1 MASREFTVIIEP
13 DTDGYSVAEVPE
25 LRSCL
30 PSTLTPSPHR
40 VYNRSDTFAKG
51 ASMMRQIRRALLSVS
66 DKTGLVPFARALHE
80 MGVQIIST
88 GGTARTLQEAGIP
101 VIPVEQVTGFPEM
114 MEGRVKTLHPAIHA
128 GILAD
133 RRKPEHLQALRDA
146 GIEPIDL
153 VCVNLY
159 PFEQTVARPDVT
171 LDEAIE
177 NIDIGGPTMVRAA
190 AKNHE
195 SVAVVVDPADYEAIV
210 HEMRANGG
218 AISRET
224 RRRLAA
230 KAFAHTA
237 FYDAQISAY
246 LREQFTPETLFSPE
260 LTVALRKAQ
269 DLRYGENPH
278 QQAAFYR
285 IPNFTE
291 PSIATARQIHGKEL
305 SYNNLLDCDAA
316 LELVKEFATDRPAC
330 VIIKHTNPCGVAVA
344 DSLPEAVE
352 RARMADPV
360 SAFGGIM
367 ALNRVVDVE
376 TAEKITAPNTFFE
389 CIIAPAFTQDAL
401 PILTEKKKWGA
412 NLRLLEVGDLTP
424 PQPGLILRGLTG
436 GVLVQTRDVQ
446 SLKQVESA
454 ESRLESLGLTVVTKR
469 QPTDE
474 ELEQLLFAW
483 KVVKHVK
490 SNAIVLAKDW
500 VIVGVGAG
508 QMNRVQSVRLAAE
521 AAGERAKGSVL
532 ASDAFFPFPDNIEVA
547 AIAGVTAVIQPG
559 GSVKDQEVIAAADR
573 LGLAMVFT
581 GIRHFRH

>member
-1 MASREFTVIIEP
+1 
-13 DTDGYSVAEVPE
+13 
-25 LRSCL
+25 
-30 PSTLTPSPHR
+30 
-40 VYNRSDTFAKG
+40 
-51 ASMMRQIRRALLSVS
+51 MRQIRHALISVS
-66 DKTGLVPFARALHE
+66 DKVGIVPFALALHE

-88 GGTARTLQEAGIP
+88 GGTARTLQEAGVP
-101 VIPVEQVTGFPEM
+101 VTPVEQVTGFSEM

-133 RRKPEHLQALRDA
+133 RRKPEHLQALREA
-146 GIEPIDL
+146 GFEPIDL

-159 PFEQTVARPDVT
+159 PFEQTVARAGVT

-177 NIDIGGPTMVRAA
+177 NIDIGGPSMVRAA

-195 SVAVVVDPADYEAIV
+195 SVAVVVDPADYDAIIR
-210 HEMRANGG
+210 EMQANKG
-218 AISRET
+218 ALSLAT

-237 FYDAQISAY
+237 FYDAQNADY
-246 LREQFTPETLFSPE
+246 LRRQFTPEALFPQE
-260 LTVALRKAQ
+260 LTIALRLSQ
-269 DLRYGENPH
+269 QLRYGENPH
-278 QQAAFYR
+278 QQAGFYR

-305 SYNNLLDCDAA
+305 SYNNLLDCDSA
-316 LELVKEFATDRPAC
+316 LELVKEFASDRPAC
-330 VIIKHTNPCGVAVA
+330 VIIKHTNPCGVALA

-367 ALNRVVDVE
+367 ALNQVVDVD
-376 TAEKITAPNTFFE
+376 TTEKITAPNTFFE
-389 CIIAPAFTQDAL
+389 CIIAPGFTQDAL

-424 PQPGLILRGLTG
+424 PQAGLIWRGLTG

-446 SLKQVESA
+446 LLKTTSA
-454 ESRLESLGLTVVTKR
+454 MEGQAGSDRLSALKLAALSFVTRR
-469 QPTDE
+469 QPTDAE
-474 ELEQLLFAW
+474 MEQLLFAW

-490 SNAIVLAKDW
+490 SNAIVLARDW

-532 ASDAFFPFPDNIEVA
+532 ASDAFFPFPDNVEAA
-547 AIAGVTAVIQPG
+547 AIAGITAIIQPG

-581 GIRHFRH
+581 GVRHFRH

>member
-1 MASREFTVIIEP
+1 
-13 DTDGYSVAEVPE
+13 
-25 LRSCL
+25 
-30 PSTLTPSPHR
+30 
-40 VYNRSDTFAKG
+40 
-51 ASMMRQIRRALLSVS
+51 MRQIRRALISVS
-66 DKTGLVPFARALHE
+66 DKTGIVPFALALHE
-80 MGVQIIST
+80 MGLQIIST
-88 GGTARTLQEAGIP
+88 GGTARTLQEAGVP
-101 VIPVEQVTGFPEM
+101 VTPVEQVTGFPEM

-133 RRKPEHLQALRDA
+133 RRKPEHLQALQEA
-146 GIEPIDL
+146 GFEPIDL

-159 PFEQTVARPDVT
+159 PFEQTVARSGVT

-195 SVAVVVDPADYEAIV
+195 SVAVVVDPADYDAIIR
-210 HEMRANGG
+210 EMQANKG
-218 AISRET
+218 ALSLAT

-237 FYDAQISAY
+237 FYDAQIAGY
-246 LREQFTPETLFSPE
+246 LREQFTPESLFPQE
-260 LTVALRKAQ
+260 FTVALRRSQ
-269 DLRYGENPH
+269 ELRYGENPH

-291 PSIATARQIHGKEL
+291 PSIATAKQIHGKEL
-305 SYNNLLDCDAA
+305 SYNNLLDCDSA

-330 VIIKHTNPCGVAVA
+330 VIIKHTNPCGVALA

-367 ALNRVVDVE
+367 ALNRVVDAA

-389 CIIAPAFTQDAL
+389 CIVAPGFTQDAL

-424 PQPGLILRGLTG
+424 PQAGLIWRGLTG

-446 SLKQVESA
+446 LLKTTSA
-454 ESRLESLGLTVVTKR
+454 MEGQAGSDRLSALKLAALSFVTRR
-469 QPTDE
+469 QPTDAE
-474 ELEQLLFAW
+474 MEQLLFAW

-532 ASDAFFPFPDNIEVA
+532 ASDAFFPFPDNVEVA
-547 AIAGVTAVIQPG
+547 AIAGVSAIIQPG

>member
-1 MASREFTVIIEP
+1 MS
-13 DTDGYSVAEVPE
+13 
-25 LRSCL
+25 
-30 PSTLTPSPHR
+30 H
-40 VYNRSDTFAKG
+40 
-51 ASMMRQIRRALLSVS
+51 IRRALLSVS
-66 DKTGLVPFARALHE
+66 DKTGIVSFAKALHE
-80 MGVQIIST
+80 MGGQIIST
-88 GGTARTLQEAGIP
+88 GGTARILQEAGIP
-101 VIPVEQVTGFPEM
+101 VTPVEQVTGFPEM

-128 GILAD
+128 AILAD
-133 RRKPEHLQALRDA
+133 RRKPEHLQALQAA

-159 PFEQTVARPDVT
+159 PFESTVSRPDVT
-171 LDEAIE
+171 LDEAVE
-177 NIDIGGPTMVRAA
+177 NIDVGGPAMVRAA

-195 SVAVVVDPADYEAIV
+195 NVVIVVDPADYEALI
-210 HEMRANGG
+210 EELRASGG
-218 AISRET
+218 AISMTT

-230 KAFAHTA
+230 KAFARTA
-237 FYDAQISAY
+237 FYDAQIAAY
-246 LREQFTPETLFSPE
+246 LRTQFTPDALFPQE
-260 LTVALRKAQ
+260 LTVALRKVQ
-269 DLRYGENPH
+269 ELRYGENPH
-278 QQAAFYR
+278 QRAAFYR
-285 IPNFTE
+285 VPGFAE

-344 DSLPEAVE
+344 DALPEAVE

-367 ALNRVVDVE
+367 ALNRPVDAA

-389 CIIAPAFTQDAL
+389 CLIAPAFTEDAL
-401 PILTEKKKWGA
+401 PVLTEKKRWGA
-412 NLRLLEVGDLTP
+412 NLRLLEVGELTP
-424 PQPGLILRGLTG
+424 PQEGLIVRGLTG
-436 GVLVQTRDVQ
+436 SVLVQTRDVQ
-446 SLKQVESA
+446 MLQGQRSGVSIQHDLKREA
-454 ESRLESLGLTVVTKR
+454 LTVVTKR

-508 QMNRVQSVRLAAE
+508 QMNRVQSVRLACE
-521 AAGERAKGSVL
+521 TAGERAKGAAL
-532 ASDAFFPFPDNIEVA
+532 ASDAFFPFPDNVEAA
-547 AIAGVTAVIQPG
+547 AIAGITAIIQPG

-573 LGLAMVFT
+573 LGIAMVFT
-581 GIRHFRH
+581 SIRHFRH

>member
-1 MASREFTVIIEP
+1 
-13 DTDGYSVAEVPE
+13 
-25 LRSCL
+25 
-30 PSTLTPSPHR
+30 
-40 VYNRSDTFAKG
+40 
-51 ASMMRQIRRALLSVS
+51 MRPIRRALLSVS
-66 DKTGLVPFARALHE
+66 DKTGIVDFARALHE
-80 MGVQIIST
+80 LGVQIIST

-101 VIPVEQVTGFPEM
+101 VVPVEQVTGFPEM

-133 RRKPEHLQALRDA
+133 RRKPEHLQALQEA

-159 PFEQTVARPDVT
+159 PFERTVARADVT

-195 SVAVVVDPADYEAIV
+195 SVAVVVDPADYNAIIE
-210 HEMRANGG
+210 EMRANDG
-218 AISRET
+218 ALSAET
-224 RRRLAA
+224 RCRLAV
-230 KAFAHTA
+230 KAFEHTA
-237 FYDAQISAY
+237 FYDAQIAEY
-246 LREQFTPETLFSPE
+246 LRRQFQPDALFPQE

-278 QQAAFYR
+278 QQSAFYR
-285 IPNFTE
+285 IPGFSE

-316 LELVKEFATDRPAC
+316 LELVKEFAGDRPAC
-330 VIIKHTNPCGVAVA
+330 VIIKHTNPCGVALA

-367 ALNRVVDVE
+367 AVNRLVDAA

-389 CIIAPAFTQDAL
+389 CLIAPAFTQDAL

-412 NLRLLEVGDLTP
+412 NLRLLEVGELTP
-424 PQPGLILRGLTG
+424 PGQGLILRGLTG

-446 SLKQVESA
+446 LFQEMPVVGVNPPGTRELSELRRETVN
-454 ESRLESLGLTVVTKR
+454 VVTKR
-469 QPTDE
+469 APTDE
-474 ELEQLLFAW
+474 ELQQLLFAW

-500 VIVGVGAG
+500 VIIGVGAG

-532 ASDAFFPFPDNIEVA
+532 ASDAFFPFPDNVEAA
-547 AIAGVTAVIQPG
+547 AIAGVTAIIQPG
-559 GSVKDQEVIAAADR
+559 GSVKDHEVIAAADR

>member
-1 MASREFTVIIEP
+1 
-13 DTDGYSVAEVPE
+13 
-25 LRSCL
+25 
-30 PSTLTPSPHR
+30 
-40 VYNRSDTFAKG
+40 
-51 ASMMRQIRRALLSVS
+51 MRQIRRALISVS
-66 DKTGLVPFARALHE
+66 DKTGIVPFALALHE
-80 MGVQIIST
+80 MGLQIIST
-88 GGTARTLQEAGIP
+88 GGTARTLQEAGVP
-101 VIPVEQVTGFPEM
+101 VTPVEQVTGFPEM

-133 RRKPEHLQALRDA
+133 RRKPEHLQALQEA
-146 GIEPIDL
+146 GFEPIDL

-159 PFEQTVARPDVT
+159 PFEQTVARSGVT

-195 SVAVVVDPADYEAIV
+195 SVAVVVDPADYDAIIRV
-210 HEMRANGG
+210 MQANKG
-218 AISRET
+218 ALSLAT

-237 FYDAQISAY
+237 FYDAQIAGY
-246 LREQFTPETLFSPE
+246 LREQFTPESLFPQE
-260 LTVALRKAQ
+260 FTVALRRSQ
-269 DLRYGENPH
+269 ELRYGENPH

-291 PSIATARQIHGKEL
+291 PSIATAKQIHGKEL
-305 SYNNLLDCDAA
+305 SYNNLLDCDSA

-330 VIIKHTNPCGVAVA
+330 VIIKHTNPCGVALA

-352 RARMADPV
+352 RARMAAPV

-367 ALNRVVDVE
+367 ALNRVVDAA

-389 CIIAPAFTQDAL
+389 CIVAPGFTQDAL

-424 PQPGLILRGLTG
+424 PQAGLIWRGLTG

-446 SLKQVESA
+446 LLKTTSA
-454 ESRLESLGLTVVTKR
+454 MEGQAGSDRLSALKLAALSFVTRR
-469 QPTDE
+469 QPTDAE
-474 ELEQLLFAW
+474 MEQLLFAW

-532 ASDAFFPFPDNIEVA
+532 ASDAFFPFPDNVEVA
-547 AIAGVTAVIQPG
+547 AIAGVSAIIQPG

>member
-1 MASREFTVIIEP
+1 
-13 DTDGYSVAEVPE
+13 
-25 LRSCL
+25 
-30 PSTLTPSPHR
+30 
-40 VYNRSDTFAKG
+40 
-51 ASMMRQIRRALLSVS
+51 MRQIRRALISVS
-66 DKTGLVPFARALHE
+66 DKTGIVPFALALHE

-88 GGTARTLQEAGIP
+88 GGTARTLQEAGVP
-101 VIPVEQVTGFPEM
+101 VTPVEQVTGFPEM

-133 RRKPEHLQALRDA
+133 RRKPEHLQALQKA
-146 GIEPIDL
+146 GFEPIDL

-159 PFEQTVARPDVT
+159 PFEQTVARSGVT

-195 SVAVVVDPADYEAIV
+195 SVAVVVDPADYDAIIR
-210 HEMRANGG
+210 EMQANEG
-218 AISRET
+218 ALSLAT
-224 RRRLAA
+224 RHWLAA

-237 FYDAQISAY
+237 FYDAQIAGY
-246 LREQFTPETLFSPE
+246 LREQFTPESLFPQE
-260 LTVALRKAQ
+260 FTVALRRSQ
-269 DLRYGENPH
+269 ELRYGENPH

-291 PSIATARQIHGKEL
+291 PSIATAKQIHGKEL
-305 SYNNLLDCDAA
+305 SYNNLLDCDSA

-330 VIIKHTNPCGVAVA
+330 VIIKHTNPCGAALA

-367 ALNRVVDVE
+367 ALNRVVDAA

-389 CIIAPAFTQDAL
+389 CIIAPGFTQDAL

-424 PQPGLILRGLTG
+424 PQAGLILRGLTG

-446 SLKQVESA
+446 LFKTVPATEGLPPGTYDLRELKREVFSF
-454 ESRLESLGLTVVTKR
+454 VTRR
-469 QPTDE
+469 QPTDA

-532 ASDAFFPFPDNIEVA
+532 ASDAFFPFPDNVEVA
-547 AIAGVTAVIQPG
+547 AIAGVSAIIQPG

>member
-1 MASREFTVIIEP
+1 
-13 DTDGYSVAEVPE
+13 
-25 LRSCL
+25 
-30 PSTLTPSPHR
+30 
-40 VYNRSDTFAKG
+40 
-51 ASMMRQIRRALLSVS
+51 MRQIRRALLSVS
-66 DKTGLVPFARALHE
+66 DKTGIVPFALALHE

-88 GGTARTLQEAGIP
+88 GGTARTLQEAG
-101 VIPVEQVTGFPEM
+101 VSVTPVEQVTGFAEM

-133 RRKPEHLQALRDA
+133 RRKPEHLQALQEA
-146 GIEPIDL
+146 GFEPIDL

-195 SVAVVVDPADYEAIV
+195 SVAIVVDPADYDAILR
-210 HEMRANGG
+210 EMRTNEGTLSLA
-218 AISRET
+218 T
-224 RRRLAA
+224 RRRLAV

-237 FYDAQISAY
+237 CYDAQISAY
-246 LREQFTPETLFSPE
+246 LREQFTPETLFPQE
-260 LTVALRKAQ
+260 FTVALRRTQ
-269 DLRYGENPH
+269 ELRYGENPH

-285 IPNFTE
+285 LPNFTE

-305 SYNNLLDCDAA
+305 SYNNLLDCDSA
-316 LELVKEFATDRPAC
+316 LELVKEFAADCPAC
-330 VIIKHTNPCGVAVA
+330 VIIKHTNPCGVALA
-344 DSLPEAVE
+344 DTLPEAVE

-367 ALNRVVDVE
+367 ALNRVVDAD

-389 CIIAPAFTQDAL
+389 CIIAPGFTQDAL

-412 NLRLLEVGDLTP
+412 NLRLLEVGELTP
-424 PQPGLILRGLTG
+424 PQKGLLLRGLTG
-436 GVLVQTRDVQ
+436 GVLVQTRDIQ
-446 SLKQVESA
+446 LLKME
-454 ESRLESLGLTVVTKR
+454 GLPPGTYDLRALKREVFSFVTKR
-469 QPTDE
+469 HPTDA

-483 KVVKHVK
+483 KVVKHVR

-532 ASDAFFPFPDNIEVA
+532 ASDAFFPFPDNVEVA
-547 AIAGVTAVIQPG
+547 AIAGVTAIIQPG
-559 GSVKDQEVIAAADR
+559 GSVKDQEVIATADR

>member
-1 MASREFTVIIEP
+1 
-13 DTDGYSVAEVPE
+13 
-25 LRSCL
+25 
-30 PSTLTPSPHR
+30 
-40 VYNRSDTFAKG
+40 
-51 ASMMRQIRRALLSVS
+51 MRQIRRALISVS
-66 DKTGLVPFARALHE
+66 DKTGIVPFALALHE

-88 GGTARTLQEAGIP
+88 GGTARTLQEAGVP
-101 VIPVEQVTGFPEM
+101 VTPVEQVTGFPEM

-133 RRKPEHLQALRDA
+133 RRKPEHLQALQEA
-146 GIEPIDL
+146 GFEPIDL

-159 PFEQTVARPDVT
+159 PFEQTVARSGVT

-195 SVAVVVDPADYEAIV
+195 SVAVVVDPADYDAIIR
-210 HEMRANGG
+210 EMRANEG
-218 AISRET
+218 ALSLAT

-237 FYDAQISAY
+237 FYDAQIAGY
-246 LREQFTPETLFSPE
+246 LREQFTPESLFPQE
-260 LTVALRKAQ
+260 FTVALRRSQ
-269 DLRYGENPH
+269 ELRYGENPH

-291 PSIATARQIHGKEL
+291 PSIATAKQIHGKEL
-305 SYNNLLDCDAA
+305 SYNNLLDCDSA
-316 LELVKEFATDRPAC
+316 LELVKEFAADRPAC
-330 VIIKHTNPCGVAVA
+330 VIIKHTNPCGVALA

-352 RARMADPV
+352 HARMADPV

-367 ALNRVVDVE
+367 ALNRVVDAA

-389 CIIAPAFTQDAL
+389 CIIAPGFTQDAL

-424 PQPGLILRGLTG
+424 PQAGLILRGLTG

-446 SLKQVESA
+446 LFKTVLATEGLPPGTYDLRELKREVFSF
-454 ESRLESLGLTVVTKR
+454 VTRR
-469 QPTDE
+469 QPTDA

-532 ASDAFFPFPDNIEVA
+532 ASDAFFPFPDNVEVA
-547 AIAGVTAVIQPG
+547 AIAGVSAIIQPG

>member
-1 MASREFTVIIEP
+1 MS
-13 DTDGYSVAEVPE
+13 
-25 LRSCL
+25 
-30 PSTLTPSPHR
+30 H
-40 VYNRSDTFAKG
+40 
-51 ASMMRQIRRALLSVS
+51 IRRALLSVS
-66 DKTGLVPFARALHE
+66 DKTGIVPFARALHE

-88 GGTARTLQEAGIP
+88 GGTARTLHEAGIP
-101 VIPVEQVTGFPEM
+101 VTPVEQVTGFPEM

-133 RRKPEHLQALRDA
+133 RRKPDHLQALQQA

-159 PFEQTVARPDVT
+159 PFESTVARPDVT

-195 SVAVVVDPADYEAIV
+195 SVAIVVDPTDYEV
-210 HEMRANGG
+210 VVEEMRASGG
-218 AISRET
+218 AISLET

-230 KAFAHTA
+230 KALAHTA
-237 FYDAQISAY
+237 FYDAQIAAY
-246 LREQFTPETLFSPE
+246 LRQQFTPETLFPQE

-269 DLRYGENPH
+269 ELRYGENPH

-285 IPNFTE
+285 VPGFNE

-330 VIIKHTNPCGVAVA
+330 VIIKHTNPCGVALA
-344 DSLPEAVE
+344 DTLPDAVE

-367 ALNRVVDVE
+367 ALNRPVDAA

-389 CIIAPAFTQDAL
+389 CLIAPAFAEDAL
-401 PILTEKKKWGA
+401 PVLTEKKKWGA
-412 NLRLLEVGDLTP
+412 NLRLLEVGELATP
-424 PQPGLILRGLTG
+424 KEGLILRGLTG
-436 GVLVQTRDVQ
+436 SVLVQTRDVQ
-446 SLKQVESA
+446 LLQRQQGA
-454 ESRLESLGLTVVTKR
+454 EAAQPVTEDMKDKALTLVTKR
-469 QPTDE
+469 QPTEE

-508 QMNRVQSVRLAAE
+508 QMNRVQSVRLACE
-521 AAGERAKGSVL
+521 AAGERAKGAVL
-532 ASDAFFPFPDNIEVA
+532 ASDAFFPFPDNVEAA
-547 AIAGVTAVIQPG
+547 AIAGVTAIIQPG
-559 GSVKDQEVIAAADR
+559 GSVKDREVIAAADR

-581 GIRHFRH
+581 GMRHFRH

>member
-1 MASREFTVIIEP
+1 MS
-13 DTDGYSVAEVPE
+13 
-25 LRSCL
+25 
-30 PSTLTPSPHR
+30 H
-40 VYNRSDTFAKG
+40 
-51 ASMMRQIRRALLSVS
+51 IRRALLSVS
-66 DKTGLVPFARALHE
+66 DKTGIVPFARALHE
-80 MGVQIIST
+80 LGVQIIST

-101 VIPVEQVTGFPEM
+101 VTPVEQVTGFPEM
-114 MEGRVKTLHPAIHA
+114 MEGRVKTLHPAIHS

-133 RRKPEHLQALRDA
+133 RRKPEHLQALQKA

-159 PFEQTVARPDVT
+159 PFESTVARPDVT
-171 LDEAIE
+171 LEQAIE

-195 SVAVVVDPADYEAIV
+195 SVAVVVDPADYESIIG
-210 HEMRANGG
+210 EMRASGG
-218 AISRET
+218 TMRLET

-237 FYDAQISAY
+237 FYDAQIAAY
-246 LREQFTPETLFSPE
+246 LRQQFTSETLFPQE

-269 DLRYGENPH
+269 ELRYGENPH

-285 IPNFTE
+285 FPGFTE

-344 DSLPEAVE
+344 DTLPEAVE

-367 ALNRVVDVE
+367 AVNRPVDAE
-376 TAEKITAPNTFFE
+376 TAEKVTAPNTFFE
-389 CIIAPAFTQDAL
+389 CLVAPAFAEDAL

-412 NLRLLEVGDLTP
+412 NLRLLEVGEFTP
-424 PQPGLILRGLTG
+424 PQEGFILRGLTG
-436 GVLVQTRDVQ
+436 SVLVQTRDVQ
-446 SLKQVESA
+446 LLQQQRVVGKQQPGTYDLRELKREA
-454 ESRLESLGLTVVTKR
+454 LTLVTKR

-521 AAGERAKGSVL
+521 AAGERAKGAVL
-532 ASDAFFPFPDNIEVA
+532 ASDAFFPFPDNVEAA
-547 AIAGVTAVIQPG
+547 AIAGVTAIIQPG

-573 LGLAMVFT
+573 LGLVMVFT
-581 GIRHFRH
+581 GMRHFRH

>member
-1 MASREFTVIIEP
+1 MS
-13 DTDGYSVAEVPE
+13 
-25 LRSCL
+25 
-30 PSTLTPSPHR
+30 
-40 VYNRSDTFAKG
+40 
-51 ASMMRQIRRALLSVS
+51 QIRRALLSVS
-66 DKTGLVPFARALHE
+66 DKTGIVPFASALHR
-80 MGVQIIST
+80 MGIQLLST
-88 GGTARTLQEAGIP
+88 GGTARLLQEADIP
-101 VIPVEQVTGFPEM
+101 VTPVEQVTGFPEM
-114 MEGRVKTLHPAIHA
+114 LEGRVKTLHPAIHA

-133 RRKPEHLQALRDA
+133 RRKPEHLQALREA

-159 PFEQTVARPDVT
+159 PFESTVARPDVS

-195 SVAVVVDPADYEAIV
+195 SVVIVVDPADYDAVVE
-210 HEMRANGG
+210 EMRASGG
-218 AISRET
+218 GVSLET

-237 FYDAQISAY
+237 FYDAQIASY
-246 LREQFTPETLFSPE
+246 LRQQFTPENLFPQE

-269 DLRYGENPH
+269 ELRYGENPH

-285 IPNFTE
+285 VPGFSE
-291 PSIATARQIHGKEL
+291 PSIATARQLHGKEL

-316 LELVKEFATDRPAC
+316 LELVKEFAHDRPTC

-344 DSLPEAVE
+344 DMLPDAVE
-352 RARMADPV
+352 RARLADPV

-367 ALNRVVDVE
+367 ALNRPVDAA

-389 CIIAPAFTQDAL
+389 CLIAPAFTEDAL

-412 NLRLLEVGDLTP
+412 NLRLLEVGALTA
-424 PQPGLILRGLTG
+424 PQEGWTLRGLTG
-436 GVLVQTRDVQ
+436 SVLVQTRDVLLLQ
-446 SLKQVESA
+446 HPHTPAGQTPHTLQA
-454 ESRLESLGLTVVTKR
+454 LTVVTAR
-469 QPTDE
+469 QPTDA

-490 SNAIVLAKDW
+490 SNAIVLARDW

-521 AAGERAKGSVL
+521 AAGERAKGAVL
-532 ASDAFFPFPDNIEVA
+532 ASDAFFPFPDNVEVA
-547 AIAGVTAVIQPG
+547 AAAGVTAIIQPG

-573 LGLAMVFT
+573 LGVAMVFT
-581 GIRHFRH
+581 GMRHFRH

>member
-1 MASREFTVIIEP
+1 
-13 DTDGYSVAEVPE
+13 
-25 LRSCL
+25 
-30 PSTLTPSPHR
+30 
-40 VYNRSDTFAKG
+40 
-51 ASMMRQIRRALLSVS
+51 MRQIRRALISVS
-66 DKTGLVPFARALHE
+66 DKTGIVPFALALHE
-80 MGVQIIST
+80 MGLQIIST
-88 GGTARTLQEAGIP
+88 GGTARTLQEAGVP
-101 VIPVEQVTGFPEM
+101 VTPVEQVTGFPEM

-133 RRKPEHLQALRDA
+133 RRKPEHLQALQEV
-146 GIEPIDL
+146 GFEPIDL

-159 PFEQTVARPDVT
+159 PFEQTVARSGVT

-195 SVAVVVDPADYEAIV
+195 SVAVVVDPADYDAIIR
-210 HEMRANGG
+210 EMQANKG
-218 AISRET
+218 ALSLAT

-237 FYDAQISAY
+237 FYDAQIAGY
-246 LREQFTPETLFSPE
+246 LREQFTPESLFPQE
-260 LTVALRKAQ
+260 FTVALRRSQ
-269 DLRYGENPH
+269 ELRYGENPH

-291 PSIATARQIHGKEL
+291 PSIATAKQIHGKEL
-305 SYNNLLDCDAA
+305 SYNNLLDCDSA

-330 VIIKHTNPCGVAVA
+330 VIIKHTNPCGVALA

-367 ALNRVVDVE
+367 ALNRVVDAA

-389 CIIAPAFTQDAL
+389 CIVAPGFTQDAL

-424 PQPGLILRGLTG
+424 PQAGLIWRGLTG

-446 SLKQVESA
+446 LLKTTSA
-454 ESRLESLGLTVVTKR
+454 MEGQAGSDRLSALKLAALSFVTRR
-469 QPTDE
+469 QPTDAE
-474 ELEQLLFAW
+474 MEQLLFAW

-532 ASDAFFPFPDNIEVA
+532 ASDAFFPFPDNVEVA
-547 AIAGVTAVIQPG
+547 AIAGVSAIIQPG

>member
-1 MASREFTVIIEP
+1 MNP
-13 DTDGYSVAEVPE
+13 
-25 LRSCL
+25 
-30 PSTLTPSPHR
+30 
-40 VYNRSDTFAKG
+40 
-51 ASMMRQIRRALLSVS
+51 IRRALLSVS
-66 DKTGLVPFARALHE
+66 DKTGIVSFARALNE

-101 VIPVEQVTGFPEM
+101 VTPVEQVTGFPEM

-133 RRKPEHLQALRDA
+133 RRKTEHLQALQSA

-159 PFEQTVARPDVT
+159 PFESTIARADVT
-171 LDEAIE
+171 LEEAIE

-190 AKNHE
+190 AKNHD
-195 SVAVVVDPADYEAIV
+195 SVAIVVDPADYEAIV
-210 HEMRANGG
+210 EEMRANGG
-218 AISRET
+218 AIGLET

-237 FYDAQISAY
+237 FYDAQIAAY
-246 LREQFTPETLFSPE
+246 LRAQFTPETLFPRE
-260 LTVALRKAQ
+260 FTVALRKAQ
-269 DLRYGENPH
+269 ELRYGENPH

-285 IPNFTE
+285 IPSFTE
-291 PSIATARQIHGKEL
+291 PSIATARQLHGKEL

-316 LELVKEFATDRPAC
+316 LELVKEFAEDRPAC

-352 RARMADPV
+352 RARLADPV

-367 ALNRVVDVE
+367 ALNRPVDAA
-376 TAEKITAPNTFFE
+376 TAATITAPNTFFE
-389 CIIAPAFTQDAL
+389 CLIAPAFAEDAL

-412 NLRLLEVGDLTP
+412 NLRLLEVGTLTP
-424 PQPGLILRGLTG
+424 PQEGWILRGLTG
-436 GVLVQTRDVQ
+436 SVLVQTRDVQ
-446 SLKQVESA
+446 LLPEQSEAV
-454 ESRLESLGLTVVTKR
+454 RVVTR
-469 QPTDE
+469 RAPTPE
-474 ELEQLLFAW
+474 EMEQLLFAW

-521 AAGERAKGSVL
+521 SAGERAKGAVL
-532 ASDAFFPFPDNIEVA
+532 ASDAFFPFPDNVEVA
-547 AIAGVTAVIQPG
+547 AIAGVTAIIQPG

-581 GIRHFRH
+581 GMRHFRH

>member
-1 MASREFTVIIEP
+1 
-13 DTDGYSVAEVPE
+13 
-25 LRSCL
+25 
-30 PSTLTPSPHR
+30 
-40 VYNRSDTFAKG
+40 
-51 ASMMRQIRRALLSVS
+51 MRQIRRALLSVS
-66 DKTGLVPFARALHE
+66 DKMGIVPFALALHE

-88 GGTARTLQEAGIP
+88 GGTARTLQEAG
-101 VIPVEQVTGFPEM
+101 VSVTPVEQVTGFAEM
-114 MEGRVKTLHPAIHA
+114 MDGRIKTLHPAIHA

-133 RRKPEHLQALRDA
+133 RRKPEHLQALQEA
-146 GIEPIDL
+146 GFEPIDL

-195 SVAVVVDPADYEAIV
+195 SVAIVVDPADYDAILG
-210 HEMRANGG
+210 EMRANEG
-218 AISRET
+218 ALSLAT
-224 RRRLAA
+224 RRRLAV

-246 LREQFTPETLFSPE
+246 LREQFTPETLFPQE
-260 LTVALRKAQ
+260 FTVALRRTQ
-269 DLRYGENPH
+269 ELRYGENPH

-305 SYNNLLDCDAA
+305 SYNNLLDCDSA

-330 VIIKHTNPCGVAVA
+330 VIIKHTNPCGVALA
-344 DSLPEAVE
+344 DTLPEAVE

-367 ALNRVVDVE
+367 ALNRVVDAD

-389 CIIAPAFTQDAL
+389 CLIAPGFTQDAL

-412 NLRLLEVGDLTP
+412 NLRLLEVGELTP
-424 PQPGLILRGLTG
+424 PQKGLLLRGLTG
-436 GVLVQTRDVQ
+436 GVLVQTRDIQ
-446 SLKQVESA
+446 LLKTE
-454 ESRLESLGLTVVTKR
+454 GLPPGTYDLRELKREGVSFVTKR
-469 QPTDE
+469 HPTDA

-532 ASDAFFPFPDNIEVA
+532 ASDAFFPFPDNVEVA
-547 AIAGVTAVIQPG
+547 AIAGVTAIIQPG
-559 GSVKDQEVIAAADR
+559 GSVKDQEVIATADR

>member
-1 MASREFTVIIEP
+1 
-13 DTDGYSVAEVPE
+13 
-25 LRSCL
+25 
-30 PSTLTPSPHR
+30 
-40 VYNRSDTFAKG
+40 
-51 ASMMRQIRRALLSVS
+51 MRQVRRALISVS
-66 DKTGLVPFARALHE
+66 DKTGIVPFALALHE

-88 GGTARTLQEAGIP
+88 GGTARTLQEAGVP
-101 VIPVEQVTGFPEM
+101 VTPVEQVTGFPEM

-133 RRKPEHLQALRDA
+133 RRKPEHLQALQEA
-146 GIEPIDL
+146 GFEPIDL

-159 PFEQTVARPDVT
+159 PFEQTIARTGVM

-195 SVAVVVDPADYEAIV
+195 SVAVVVDPADYDAIIR
-210 HEMRANGG
+210 EMRANEG
-218 AISRET
+218 ALSLAT

-237 FYDAQISAY
+237 FYDAQIAGY
-246 LREQFTPETLFSPE
+246 LREQFTPESLFPQE
-260 LTVALRKAQ
+260 FTVALRRSQ
-269 DLRYGENPH
+269 ELRYGENPH

-305 SYNNLLDCDAA
+305 SYNNLLDCDSA

-330 VIIKHTNPCGVAVA
+330 VIIKHTNPCGMALA
-344 DSLPEAVE
+344 DSLPEALE

-367 ALNRVVDVE
+367 ALNRVVNAE

-389 CIIAPAFTQDAL
+389 CIIAPGFTQDAL

-424 PQPGLILRGLTG
+424 PQAGLIWRGLTG

-446 SLKQVESA
+446 LFKTVPVTEGLPPGTYDLRGLKREVLSF
-454 ESRLESLGLTVVTKR
+454 VTQR

-474 ELEQLLFAW
+474 EVEQLWFAW

-521 AAGERAKGSVL
+521 AAGERAKGAVL
-532 ASDAFFPFPDNIEVA
+532 ASDAFFPFPDNVEVA
-547 AIAGVTAVIQPG
+547 AIAGVTAIIQPG

>member
-1 MASREFTVIIEP
+1 
-13 DTDGYSVAEVPE
+13 
-25 LRSCL
+25 
-30 PSTLTPSPHR
+30 
-40 VYNRSDTFAKG
+40 
-51 ASMMRQIRRALLSVS
+51 MRQIRRALISVS
-66 DKTGLVPFARALHE
+66 DKTAIVPFALALHE

-88 GGTARTLQEAGIP
+88 GGTARTLQEAGVP
-101 VIPVEQVTGFPEM
+101 VTPVEQVTGFPEM

-133 RRKPEHLQALRDA
+133 RRKPEHLQALQEA
-146 GIEPIDL
+146 GFEPIDL

-159 PFEQTVARPDVT
+159 PFEQTVARSGVT

-195 SVAVVVDPADYEAIV
+195 SVAVVVDPADYDAIIR
-210 HEMRANGG
+210 EMRANEG
-218 AISRET
+218 ALSLAT

-237 FYDAQISAY
+237 FYDAQIAGY
-246 LREQFTPETLFSPE
+246 LREQFTPESLFPQE
-260 LTVALRKAQ
+260 FTVALRRSQ
-269 DLRYGENPH
+269 ELRYGENPH

-291 PSIATARQIHGKEL
+291 PSIATAKQIHGKEL
-305 SYNNLLDCDAA
+305 SYNNLLDCDSA
-316 LELVKEFATDRPAC
+316 LELVKEFAADRPAC
-330 VIIKHTNPCGVAVA
+330 VIIKHTNPCGVALA

-367 ALNRVVDVE
+367 ALNRVVDAA

-389 CIIAPAFTQDAL
+389 CIIAPGFTQDAL

-424 PQPGLILRGLTG
+424 PQAGLILRGLTG

-446 SLKQVESA
+446 LFKTVPATEGLPPGTYDLRELKREVFSF
-454 ESRLESLGLTVVTKR
+454 VTRR
-469 QPTDE
+469 QPTDA

-532 ASDAFFPFPDNIEVA
+532 ASDAFFPFPDNVEVA
-547 AIAGVTAVIQPG
+547 AIAGVSAIIQPG

-573 LGLAMVFT
+573 LGLAMVFA

>member
-1 MASREFTVIIEP
+1 
-13 DTDGYSVAEVPE
+13 
-25 LRSCL
+25 
-30 PSTLTPSPHR
+30 
-40 VYNRSDTFAKG
+40 
-51 ASMMRQIRRALLSVS
+51 MRQIRRALISVS
-66 DKTGLVPFARALHE
+66 DKTAIVPFALALHE

-88 GGTARTLQEAGIP
+88 GGTARTLQEAGVP
-101 VIPVEQVTGFPEM
+101 VTPVEQVTGFPEM

-133 RRKPEHLQALRDA
+133 RRKPEHLQALQEA
-146 GIEPIDL
+146 GFEPIDL

-159 PFEQTVARPDVT
+159 PFEQTVARSGVI

-195 SVAVVVDPADYEAIV
+195 SVAVVVDPADYDAIIR
-210 HEMRANGG
+210 EMRANEG
-218 AISRET
+218 ALSLAT

-237 FYDAQISAY
+237 FYDAQIAGY
-246 LREQFTPETLFSPE
+246 LREQFTPESLFPQE
-260 LTVALRKAQ
+260 FTVALRRSQ
-269 DLRYGENPH
+269 ELRYGENPH

-291 PSIATARQIHGKEL
+291 PSIATAKQIHGKEL
-305 SYNNLLDCDAA
+305 SYNNLLDCDSA
-316 LELVKEFATDRPAC
+316 LELVKEFAADRPAC
-330 VIIKHTNPCGVAVA
+330 VIIKHTNPCGVALA

-367 ALNRVVDVE
+367 ALNRVVDAA

-389 CIIAPAFTQDAL
+389 CIIAPGFTQDAL

-424 PQPGLILRGLTG
+424 PQAGLILRGLTG

-446 SLKQVESA
+446 LFKTVPATEGLPPGTYDLRELKREVFSF
-454 ESRLESLGLTVVTKR
+454 VTRR
-469 QPTDE
+469 QPTDA

-532 ASDAFFPFPDNIEVA
+532 ASDAFFPFPDNVEVA
-547 AIAGVTAVIQPG
+547 AIAGVSAIIQPG

>member
-1 MASREFTVIIEP
+1 
-13 DTDGYSVAEVPE
+13 
-25 LRSCL
+25 
-30 PSTLTPSPHR
+30 
-40 VYNRSDTFAKG
+40 
-51 ASMMRQIRRALLSVS
+51 MRPIRRALLSVS
-66 DKTGLVPFARALHE
+66 DKTGIVDFAAALNGL
-80 MGVQIIST
+80 GVQIIST

-114 MEGRVKTLHPAIHA
+114 MEGRVKTLHPAVHA

-133 RRKPEHLQALRDA
+133 RRKPAHLQALQDA

-159 PFEQTVARPDVT
+159 PFENTIARTGVS
-171 LDEAIE
+171 LEEAIE

-195 SVAVVVDPADYEAIV
+195 SVAVVVNPDDYPAIIG
-210 HEMRANGG
+210 EMRANNG
-218 AISRET
+218 AIGAET

-237 FYDAQISAY
+237 FYDAQIAEY
-246 LREQFTPETLFSPE
+246 LRKQFLPDTLFPHE
-260 LTVALRKAQ
+260 FNVALRRAQ
-269 DLRYGENPH
+269 ELRYGENPH

-291 PSIATARQIHGKEL
+291 PSIATAKQTHGKEL
-305 SYNNLLDCDAA
+305 SHNNLLDCDAA
-316 LELVKEFATDRPAC
+316 LELVKEFAEDRPAC

-344 DSLPEAVE
+344 DTLAEATE

-367 ALNRVVDVE
+367 AVNRVVDSD

-389 CIIAPAFTQDAL
+389 CLIAPGFAEDAL

-412 NLRLLEVGDLTP
+412 NLRLLEVGELKP
-424 PQPGLILRGLTG
+424 PQGGIVLRGLTG

-446 SLKQVESA
+446 LLKESSSA
-454 ESRLESLGLTVVTKR
+454 ASMQVVTR
-469 QPTDE
+469 RAPTDE
-474 ELEQLLFAW
+474 ELAQLLFAW

-521 AAGERAKGSVL
+521 AAGERAKGAVL
-532 ASDAFFPFPDNIEVA
+532 ASDAFFPFPDNVEVA
-547 AIAGVTAVIQPG
+547 AIAGATAIIQPG

-581 GIRHFRH
+581 GVRHFRH

>member
-1 MASREFTVIIEP
+1 
-13 DTDGYSVAEVPE
+13 
-25 LRSCL
+25 
-30 PSTLTPSPHR
+30 
-40 VYNRSDTFAKG
+40 
-51 ASMMRQIRRALLSVS
+51 MRQIRRALISVS
-66 DKTGLVPFARALHE
+66 DKTGIVPFALALHE

-88 GGTARTLQEAGIP
+88 GGTARTLQEAGVP
-101 VIPVEQVTGFPEM
+101 VTPVEQVTGFPEM

-133 RRKPEHLQALRDA
+133 RRKPEHLQALQEA
-146 GIEPIDL
+146 GFEPIDL

-159 PFEQTVARPDVT
+159 PFEQTVARSGVT

-195 SVAVVVDPADYEAIV
+195 SVAVVVDPADYDAIIR
-210 HEMRANGG
+210 EMRANEG
-218 AISRET
+218 ALSLAT

-237 FYDAQISAY
+237 FYDAQIAGY
-246 LREQFTPETLFSPE
+246 LREQFTPESLFPQE
-260 LTVALRKAQ
+260 FTVALRRSQ
-269 DLRYGENPH
+269 ELRYGENPH

-291 PSIATARQIHGKEL
+291 PSIATAKQIHGKEL
-305 SYNNLLDCDAA
+305 SYNNLLDCDSA
-316 LELVKEFATDRPAC
+316 LELVKEFAADRPAC
-330 VIIKHTNPCGVAVA
+330 VIIKHTNPCGVALA

-367 ALNRVVDVE
+367 ALNRVVDAA

-389 CIIAPAFTQDAL
+389 CIIAPGFTQDAL

-424 PQPGLILRGLTG
+424 PQAGLILRGLTG

-446 SLKQVESA
+446 LFKTVPATEGLPPGTYDLRELKREVFSF
-454 ESRLESLGLTVVTKR
+454 VTRR
-469 QPTDE
+469 QPTDA

-532 ASDAFFPFPDNIEVA
+532 ASDAFFPFPDNVEVA
-547 AIAGVTAVIQPG
+547 AIAGVSAIIQPG

>member
-1 MASREFTVIIEP
+1 
-13 DTDGYSVAEVPE
+13 
-25 LRSCL
+25 
-30 PSTLTPSPHR
+30 
-40 VYNRSDTFAKG
+40 
-51 ASMMRQIRRALLSVS
+51 MRQIRRALISVS
-66 DKTGLVPFARALHE
+66 DKTAIVPFALALHE

-88 GGTARTLQEAGIP
+88 GGTARTLQEAGVP
-101 VIPVEQVTGFPEM
+101 VTPVEQVTGFPEM

-133 RRKPEHLQALRDA
+133 RRKPEHLQALQEA
-146 GIEPIDL
+146 GFEPIDL

-159 PFEQTVARPDVT
+159 PFEQTVARSGVT

-195 SVAVVVDPADYEAIV
+195 SVAVVVDPADYDAIIR
-210 HEMRANGG
+210 EMRANEG
-218 AISRET
+218 ALSLAT

-237 FYDAQISAY
+237 FYDAQIAGY
-246 LREQFTPETLFSPE
+246 LREQFTPESLFPQE
-260 LTVALRKAQ
+260 FTVALRRSQ
-269 DLRYGENPH
+269 ELRYGENPH

-291 PSIATARQIHGKEL
+291 PSIATAKQIHGKEL
-305 SYNNLLDCDAA
+305 SYNNLLDCDSA
-316 LELVKEFATDRPAC
+316 LELVKEFAADRPAC
-330 VIIKHTNPCGVAVA
+330 VIIKHTNPCGVALA

-367 ALNRVVDVE
+367 ALNRVVDAA

-389 CIIAPAFTQDAL
+389 CIIAPGFTQDAL

-424 PQPGLILRGLTG
+424 PQAGLILRGLTG

-446 SLKQVESA
+446 LFKTVPATEGLPPGTYDLRELKREVFSF
-454 ESRLESLGLTVVTKR
+454 VTRR
-469 QPTDE
+469 QPTDA

-532 ASDAFFPFPDNIEVA
+532 ASDAFFPFPDNVEVA
-547 AIAGVTAVIQPG
+547 AIAGVSAIIQPG

>member
-1 MASREFTVIIEP
+1 MR
-13 DTDGYSVAEVPE
+13 
-25 LRSCL
+25 
-30 PSTLTPSPHR
+30 R
-40 VYNRSDTFAKG
+40 V
-51 ASMMRQIRRALLSVS
+51 RRALLSVS
-66 DKTGLVPFARALHE
+66 DKTGIVSFAKSLDE

-88 GGTARTLQEAGIP
+88 GGTARTLQDAGIP
-101 VIPVEQVTGFPEM
+101 VTPVEQVTGFAEM

-133 RRKPEHLQALRDA
+133 RRKPEHLQALQTA
-146 GIEPIDL
+146 GFEPIDL

-159 PFEQTVARPDVT
+159 PFESTAARPDVT
-171 LDEAIE
+171 LDEAVE

-190 AKNHE
+190 AKNHH
-195 SVAVVVDPADYEAIV
+195 SVAVVVDPADYDHIIE
-210 HEMRANGG
+210 EMRAHDG
-218 AISRET
+218 AISLET
-224 RRRLAA
+224 RCRLAA

-237 FYDAQISAY
+237 FYDAQIATY
-246 LREQFTPETLFSPE
+246 LRRQYTPDTLFPQE
-260 LTVALRKAQ
+260 LTIALRKAQ
-269 DLRYGENPH
+269 ELRYGENPH

-285 IPNFTE
+285 MPGFSE

-316 LELVKEFATDRPAC
+316 LELVKEFAADRPTC

-344 DSLPEAVE
+344 DTLPDAVE

-367 ALNRVVDVE
+367 ALNRPVDAQ
-376 TAEKITAPNTFFE
+376 TAERITAPNTFLE
-389 CIIAPAFTQDAL
+389 CLIAPAFVEEAL
-401 PILTEKKKWGA
+401 PVLIEKKKWGA
-412 NLRLLEVGDLTP
+412 NLRLLEVGKLTP
-424 PQPGLILRGLTG
+424 PQEGLILRGLTG
-436 GVLVQTRDVQ
+436 SALVQTRDVQ
-446 SLKQVESA
+446 ILLRAPSSQEQQP
-454 ESRLESLGLTVVTKR
+454 LTHRPHDLYQEALTTVTQR
-469 QPTDE
+469 QPTDAE
-474 ELEQLLFAW
+474 MEQLLFAW

-508 QMNRVQSVRLAAE
+508 QMNRVQSVRLACE
-521 AAGERAKGSVL
+521 AAGERAKDAVL
-532 ASDAFFPFPDNIEVA
+532 ASDAFFPFPDNIEA
-547 AIAGVTAVIQPG
+547 AASAGVTAIIQPG

>member
-1 MASREFTVIIEP
+1 
-13 DTDGYSVAEVPE
+13 
-25 LRSCL
+25 
-30 PSTLTPSPHR
+30 
-40 VYNRSDTFAKG
+40 
-51 ASMMRQIRRALLSVS
+51 MRQIRRALLSVS
-66 DKTGLVPFARALHE
+66 DKTGIVPFALALHE

-88 GGTARTLQEAGIP
+88 GGTARTLQEAG
-101 VIPVEQVTGFPEM
+101 VSVTPVEQVTGFAEM

-133 RRKPEHLQALRDA
+133 RRKPEHLQALQEA
-146 GIEPIDL
+146 GFEPIDL

-195 SVAVVVDPADYEAIV
+195 SVAVVVDPADYDAILR
-210 HEMRANGG
+210 EMRANEG
-218 AISRET
+218 ALSLAT
-224 RRRLAA
+224 RRRLAV

-246 LREQFTPETLFSPE
+246 LREQFTPETLFPQE
-260 LTVALRKAQ
+260 FTVALRRTQ
-269 DLRYGENPH
+269 ELRYGENPH

-291 PSIATARQIHGKEL
+291 PSLATARQIHGKEL
-305 SYNNLLDCDAA
+305 SYNNLLDCDSA

-330 VIIKHTNPCGVAVA
+330 VIIKHTNPCGVALA
-344 DSLPEAVE
+344 DTLPEAVE

-367 ALNRVVDVE
+367 ALNRVVDAD

-389 CIIAPAFTQDAL
+389 CLIAPGFTQDAL

-412 NLRLLEVGDLTP
+412 NLRLLEVGELTP
-424 PQPGLILRGLTG
+424 PQKGLLLRGLTG
-436 GVLVQTRDVQ
+436 GVLVQTRDIQ
-446 SLKQVESA
+446 LLKTE
-454 ESRLESLGLTVVTKR
+454 GLPPGTYDLRELKREGLSFVTKR
-469 QPTDE
+469 HPTDA

-532 ASDAFFPFPDNIEVA
+532 ASDAFFPFPDNVEVA
-547 AIAGVTAVIQPG
+547 AIAGVTAIIQPG
-559 GSVKDQEVIAAADR
+559 GSVKDQEVIATADR

>member
-1 MASREFTVIIEP
+1 
-13 DTDGYSVAEVPE
+13 
-25 LRSCL
+25 
-30 PSTLTPSPHR
+30 
-40 VYNRSDTFAKG
+40 
-51 ASMMRQIRRALLSVS
+51 MRQIRRALISVS
-66 DKTGLVPFARALHE
+66 DKTAIVPFALALHE

-88 GGTARTLQEAGIP
+88 GGTARTLQEAGVP
-101 VIPVEQVTGFPEM
+101 VTPVEQVTGFPEM

-133 RRKPEHLQALRDA
+133 RRKPEHLQALQEA
-146 GIEPIDL
+146 GFEPIDL

-159 PFEQTVARPDVT
+159 PFEQTVARSGVI

-195 SVAVVVDPADYEAIV
+195 SVAVVVDPADYDAIIR
-210 HEMRANGG
+210 EMRANEG
-218 AISRET
+218 ALSLAT

-237 FYDAQISAY
+237 FYDAQIAGY
-246 LREQFTPETLFSPE
+246 LREQFTPESLFPQE
-260 LTVALRKAQ
+260 FTVALRRSQ
-269 DLRYGENPH
+269 ELRYGENPH

-291 PSIATARQIHGKEL
+291 PSIATAKQIHGKEL
-305 SYNNLLDCDAA
+305 SYNNLLDCDSA
-316 LELVKEFATDRPAC
+316 LELVKEFATDHPAC
-330 VIIKHTNPCGVAVA
+330 VIIKHTNPCGVALA

-367 ALNRVVDVE
+367 ALNRVVDAA

-389 CIIAPAFTQDAL
+389 CIIAPGFTQDAL

-424 PQPGLILRGLTG
+424 PQAGLILRGLTG

-446 SLKQVESA
+446 LFKTVPATEGLPPGTYDLRELKREVFSF
-454 ESRLESLGLTVVTKR
+454 VTRR
-469 QPTDE
+469 QPTDA

-532 ASDAFFPFPDNIEVA
+532 ASDAFFPFPDNVEVA
-547 AIAGVTAVIQPG
+547 AIAGVSAIIQPG